1 VPERP
6 DLLLLMTDQQRFDQ
20 VGFAGEGY
28 DTPALDG
35 LARRGVVFERAY
47 SGSTVCVPSRISLL
61 TGLGAHRVPR
71 GDDGH
76 HLREGY
82 WTVARELRA
91 AGYQT
96 AYVGKGHF
104 RPMVGDYGFD
114 TMRMCEHLYDGDV
127 DAVTGRLVAGGDDY
141 HRWLTERGL
150 DDPRLADLSP
160 SSEAPGRRGG
170 PRWPLDA
177 STHPTSWVEREAR
190 EVLAS
195 RDPDRPL
202 YLVVSFPHPHE
213 PLDPPAPYDTM
224 FDPANLPAP
233 ADGFEVNEGLPW
245 PFLEALTV
253 QTGPFGPS
261 RPRSEREQRE
271 WDALVRGLVRQI
283 DDAIG
288 RLLGELDLEST
299 VVGFT
304 SDHGDYGGHRGL
316 LRKVPWIP
324 FEDLW
329 RVPLLVAA
337 PDGVGGRRSGRV
349 QNLDWVPTALDYAGV
364 PHDPAA
370 FEGRSLRPAVIDAGW
385 SGDDDRVMV
394 AGVADGWPTIRVG
407 SRKLITRA
415 HFTLPGR
422 VLFDL
427 DADPGERVD
436 LADDPA
442 YAGVA
447 DELEDLLHRTV
458 FVPAPELPGRVG
470 SPS

>member
-1 VPERP
+1 
-6 DLLLLMTDQQRFDQ
+6 
-20 VGFAGEGY
+20 
-28 DTPALDG
+28 
-35 LARRGVVFERAY
+35 VVFERAY

-71 GDDGH
+71 GDGH
-76 HLREGY
+76 HLQEGY
-82 WTVARELRA
+82 WTVARELGA

-96 AYVGKGHF
+96 AVVGKGHF

-114 TMRMCEHLYDGDV
+114 TMRMCEHLYGADF
-127 DAVTGRLVAGGDDY
+127 DADSGGLAAGGDDY
-141 HRWLTERGL
+141 HRWLTEQGL
-150 DDPRLADLSP
+150 PDPRLGDPRDGDDA
-160 SSEAPGRRGG
+160 SSGGRRR
-170 PRWPLDA
+170 PRWPIDA
-177 STHPTSWVEREAR
+177 SAHPTSWVEREAL
-190 EVLAS
+190 EVLAT
-195 RDPDRPL
+195 RDPSRPL

-213 PLDPPAPYDTM
+213 PIDPPEPYESM
-224 FDPANLPAP
+224 FDPADSPLP
-233 ADGFEVNEGLPW
+233 ADGFEVNEELPW

-253 QTGPFGPS
+253 QTGPFGPA
-261 RPRSEREQRE
+261 RPRSDQELRVRG
-271 WDALVRGLVRQI
+271 ALVRGLVRQI

-288 RLLGELDLEST
+288 RILGEIDLERT

-304 SDHGDYGGHRGL
+304 SDHGDFGGHRGL

-329 RVPLLVAA
+329 RVPLIVAA
-337 PDGVGGRRSGRV
+337 PDGASGRRSGRV

-364 PHDPAA
+364 PYDPAV
-370 FEGRSLRPAVIDAGW
+370 FEGCSLRPAVSDARW
-385 SGDDDRVMV
+385 SSDDDRVMV

-427 DADPGERVD
+427 DADPGEQVD
-436 LADDPA
+436 LAEDPT

-447 DELEDLLHRTV
+447 DELEDLLRRTV
-458 FVPAPELPGRVG
+458 FVPAPELPGRV
-470 SPS
+470 ST